1 VASAFLIAV
10 AEKGYAEETALVLA
24 SAGINSQLS
33 FRKENPTSRW
43 VIEVEAAR
51 LLEAQQLIS
60 EEDAPRPKA
69 LPEQLLGEKSS
80 LAWIAGLI
88 SINMVVWWL
97 LEQHGSSHDSATL
110 LRFGAIRTL
119 LLVDGEWWR
128 TVNALFLHIGLKHLA
143 GNMATLAV
151 LGVLTLRAVGPGRL
165 LFIYVVAGV
174 MGNWAS
180 YFWNPSFAVKAGASG
195 AILGLLGA
203 LSGVRLRQ
211 LFLFPASS
219 RYKLWHV
226 PAMLIAFYG
235 FVIGIEPSVDHTAHI
250 GGLLSGLL
258 LGALVPTLPEAN
270 ERTVQWLA
278 GLSAVFLCLIAWLE
292 TSPMYP

>member
-1 VASAFLIAV
+1 MAIAFLIAV
-10 AEKGYAEETALVLA
+10 AEKGHAEETALILA
-24 SAGINSQLS
+24 SAGIHSQLS
-33 FRKENPTSRW
+33 LRRENPTSRW
-43 VIEVEAAR
+43 VIEVEVAR
-51 LLEAQQLIS
+51 LSEAQQIIR
-60 EEDAPRPKA
+60 EEAASRPSIAPELR
-69 LPEQLLGEKSS
+69 LGEKSS
-80 LAWIAGLI
+80 LSWIAGLI
-88 SINMVVWWL
+88 TINMVVWWL
-97 LEQHGSSHDSATL
+97 LEQDGGSQESATL

-119 LLVDGEWWR
+119 LLVDGQWWR
-128 TVNALFLHIGLKHLA
+128 TVTALFLHIGFKHLA
-143 GNMATLAV
+143 GNMATLGV

-180 YFWNPSFAVKAGASG
+180 YFLNPSFAVKAGASG

-211 LFLFPASS
+211 LSLFPGSS

-226 PAMLIAFYG
+226 PSMLIAFYG

-250 GGLLSGLL
+250 GGLLSCLL
-258 LGALVPTLPEAN
+258 LGALVPALPEAN

-278 GLSAVFLCLIAWLE
+278 GLSAVFFCFIAWLE
-292 TSPMYP
+292 TF